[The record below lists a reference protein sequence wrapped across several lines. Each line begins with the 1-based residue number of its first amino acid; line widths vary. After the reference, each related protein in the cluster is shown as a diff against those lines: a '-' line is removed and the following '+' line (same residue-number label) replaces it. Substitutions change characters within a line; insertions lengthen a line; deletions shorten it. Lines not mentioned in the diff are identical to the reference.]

1 MSRLRERIAISSLLL
16 CLLVASRADA
26 AEPPPANEL
35 IGTWTLDL
43 TQDSEFKGSQDQ
55 PNQITL
61 VIEADGWKMSVVNE
75 GGSQDFVGGYV
86 LDSAQTP
93 KLINVTVRGDADTQE
108 LLGIYEINRGKLKFC
123 WRVDEAR
130 PADFTGTAA
139 DGVLKITFV
148 RQKKE

>member
-1 MSRLRERIAISSLLL
+1 MIRLCERSAVPSLLL
-16 CLLVASRADA
+16 ALVVVLPSFA

-35 IGTWTLDL
+35 VGTWTLDL
-43 TQDSEFKGSQDQ
+43 SQESEFKGSQDQ

-61 VIEADGWKMSVVNE
+61 IIEADGWKLTVVNE
-75 GGSQDFVGGYV
+75 GGSQEFVGGYV
-86 LDSAQTP
+86 LDAAQTP
-93 KLINVTVRGDADTQE
+93 KLIDVTVRGDAETQE

-123 WRVDEAR
+123 WRPEGPR

-139 DGVLKITFV
+139 DGVLKIGFV